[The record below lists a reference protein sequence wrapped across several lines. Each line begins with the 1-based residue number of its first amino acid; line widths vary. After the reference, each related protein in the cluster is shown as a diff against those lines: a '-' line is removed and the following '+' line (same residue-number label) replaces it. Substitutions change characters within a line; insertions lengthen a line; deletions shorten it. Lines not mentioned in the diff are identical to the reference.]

1 MNSRRGHT
9 DCSFDLTV
17 YNVNPEIKT
26 NTIPSDMSI
35 NEGIDISYVIDLSF
49 TTTDISSDYTW
60 TIIMKEGDT
69 IINNTAT
76 SGWLNDL
83 SISILDVS
91 RARIT
96 GKTPGWD
103 MSGVYTMF
111 VDVSDGHGGHT
122 DLFV

>member
-1 MNSRRGHT
+1 
-9 DCSFDLTV
+9 
-17 YNVNPEIKT
+17 
-26 NTIPSDMSI
+26 MSI

-60 TIIMKEGDT
+60 TIRMKDEY
-69 IINNTAT
+69 NNIVPDG
-76 SGWLNDL
+76 SYNDISLN
-83 SISILDVS
+83 ITRLDVS

-96 GKTPGWD
+96 GTPGWD

-122 DLFV
+122 DCSFDFTVYNVHPEIKTNTIPEVI